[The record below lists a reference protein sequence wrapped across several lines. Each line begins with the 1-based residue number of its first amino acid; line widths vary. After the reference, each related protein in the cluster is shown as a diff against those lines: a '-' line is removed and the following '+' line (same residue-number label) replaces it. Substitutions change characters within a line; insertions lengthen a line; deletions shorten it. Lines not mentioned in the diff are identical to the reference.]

1 MSSYHCLITLRGF
14 LPKPP
19 SIKDMKFTYMPAK
32 ELVILEMV
40 EYSLEELAQTS
51 ALIQE
56 TGRPMILNWAEGIAF
71 YHSPMPFNSKELLK
85 ERKEGKIYWASVMY
99 AVMPE
104 YVSTLKVGPRDIPV
118 VATPNPLLQRA
129 AKWIK
134 KNMDSIVH
142 F

>member
-1 MSSYHCLITLRGF
+1 
-14 LPKPP
+14 
-19 SIKDMKFTYMPAK
+19 MKFTYMPAK

-40 EYSLEELAQTS
+40 EYTLEELAQTS

-71 YHSPMPFNSKELLK
+71 YHSPLPFNTKELLK

-104 YVSTLKVGPRDIPV
+104 YVPTLKVGPRDIPV
-118 VATPNPLLQRA
+118 VATPNSLLQRA

-134 KNMDSIVH
+134 NNMDSIVH

>member
-1 MSSYHCLITLRGF
+1 
-14 LPKPP
+14 
-19 SIKDMKFTYMPAK
+19 MKFTYMPAK

-85 ERKEGKIYWASVMY
+85 ERKEGKIYWASAMY
-99 AVMPE
+99 ATMPE
-104 YVSTLKVGPRDIPV
+104 YVPTLKVGPRDVPV
-118 VATPNPLLQRA
+118 VATPNPLLQSA

-134 KNMDSIVH
+134 DNMDSIVH
-142 F
+142 V